1 MRPEAEPPP
10 WASECCAMIVGV
22 APSCRTVGRV
32 YLWRDGRMASPD
44 RIHRLRLGT
53 PAWNEAEDVF
63 GLSRAHLFAMDEDSV
78 ILANIYAFRLERDL
92 AASVAIS
99 QAP

>member
-63 GLSRAHLFAMDEDSV
+63 GLSQARLFAMDDDGV
-78 ILANIYAFRLERDL
+78 ILANIYAFRLEGDL

>member
-1 MRPEAEPPP
+1 
-10 WASECCAMIVGV
+10 MIVGV
-22 APSCRTVGRV
+22 DRSCRTVGRV

-63 GLSRAHLFAMDEDSV
+63 GLSRAHLFGMDEDSV
-78 ILANIYAFRLERDL
+78 MLANIYTFRLKRDL
-92 AASVAIS
+92 AASAAS
-99 QAP
+99 GEAS

>member
-63 GLSRAHLFAMDEDSV
+63 GLSCARLYDMDEDGV
-78 ILANIYAFRLERDL
+78 MFADMYAFRLKRDL
-92 AASVAIS
+92 AAGVAFG